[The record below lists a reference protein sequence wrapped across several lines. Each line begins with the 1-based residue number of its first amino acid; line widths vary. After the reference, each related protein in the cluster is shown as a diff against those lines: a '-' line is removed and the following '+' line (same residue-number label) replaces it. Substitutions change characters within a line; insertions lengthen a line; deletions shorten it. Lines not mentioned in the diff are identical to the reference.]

1 MKFLKN
7 IPALLL
13 MACALVACDDDD
25 NAMTQTPVTLRSQ
38 SIAEGA
44 SVLAGTTTQLTLS
57 YNYHMAVNDAVNVT
71 VNGTTVTP
79 SIDAADVK
87 NVIIPLSLTAG
98 TDYTVSVPEGAFY
111 NNDNATMTSDALT
124 ITFSTEDGLDKSLI
138 TTSLVNSNATQQA
151 RNVYDFLLEQY
162 TAHTLSGVM
171 ANVDNDNEFSD
182 LIYTTT
188 GKYPALTGYD
198 FIHLAYSP
206 ANWVDYS
213 DITPAQTQWN
223 NNGLV
228 TYMWHWN
235 TPTNEGDDIST
246 YSANSDFDI
255 EAALTE
261 GTWQHEFIMNDI
273 AKVAGYLSQLQDAG
287 IPVIWRPLHEAA
299 GNYDLYGTMEEGAWF
314 WWGKKGTE
322 YTKQLWQLLYD
333 QLVNVYGLNNLIWV
347 WTVQVPAENTAD
359 YLDDAVAAYPGN
371 DYVDIIGVDIYADN
385 IDSKK
390 VQFDFAAAVGD
401 GTKNPATCFLSGEAW
416 SWFMVWYNTDEDG
429 NLLLTVDDANYS
441 LNTADYWNELMNS
454 EYVITRD
461 EMPDLK

>member
-25 NAMTQTPVTLRSQ
+25 NKAMTQTPVTLRSQ

-162 TAHTLSGVM
+162 TAHTLSG
-171 ANVDNDNEFSD
+171 
-182 LIYTTT
+182 
-188 GKYPALTGYD
+188 GK
-198 FIHLAYSP
+198 
-206 ANWVDYS
+206 
-213 DITPAQTQWN
+213 
-223 NNGLV
+223 
-228 TYMWHWN
+228 
-235 TPTNEGDDIST
+235 
-246 YSANSDFDI
+246 
-255 EAALTE
+255 
-261 GTWQHEFIMNDI
+261 
-273 AKVAGYLSQLQDAG
+273 
-287 IPVIWRPLHEAA
+287 
-299 GNYDLYGTMEEGAWF
+299 
-314 WWGKKGTE
+314 
-322 YTKQLWQLLYD
+322 
-333 QLVNVYGLNNLIWV
+333 
-347 WTVQVPAENTAD
+347 
-359 YLDDAVAAYPGN
+359 
-371 DYVDIIGVDIYADN
+371 
-385 IDSKK
+385 
-390 VQFDFAAAVGD
+390 
-401 GTKNPATCFLSGEAW
+401 C
-416 SWFMVWYNTDEDG
+416 
-429 NLLLTVDDANYS
+429 
-441 LNTADYWNELMNS
+441 
-454 EYVITRD
+454 
-461 EMPDLK
+461 